1 MGKLRLTES
10 QFKKFIRMVIFEQN
24 EDEYYKIS
32 PKEFEELM
40 KFGGYHGKGVTKLK
54 MFGGKPIWITGDLD
68 LHDTPTDS
76 LGNVKYIEGKLD
88 IRDTNISDL
97 SGVEVKNYTWDGGT
111 PIERRRKAEETR
123 RKLQSAEERRFNKEW
138 DIDNPDITELG
149 EKANALYDML
159 VGDGEIEE
167 PDEEQLDELKNLEE
181 EIGRVANEMEQS
193 EDEERAKQLYNTLYE
208 LKNRDQELRENIV
221 TVYNIIPMPYTYY
234 GLQQFEVVG
243 AGLDGYEYSVGD
255 EEEMDEA
262 AYEYAKNYIDEVG
275 VEGFRMHFLENYLD
289 TDAIEDYFRDVFY
302 DDVRQTPEVYFD
314 ESEMPTTEE
323 QDRRREELE
332 EYIENVK
339 GVIEK
344 LERKQDDLNNTI
356 EDPDEYKKQWDEIE
370 ERIRIIK
377 GHIDDSQEE
386 IDNMVPE
393 GEVTTQMVEDKV
405 EELVSDKMADPRASL
420 DEFGADISEYIDMEA
435 LARGLVESDG
445 YAIMGSY
452 DGTYDTE
459 NVNGTYY
466 YIMRIS

>member
-1 MGKLRLTES
+1 MGKIRLTES
-10 QFKKFIRMVIFEQN
+10 EFKKFLRINLVEQS
-24 EDEYYKIS
+24 EEEYYKIS

-40 KFGGYHGKGVTKLK
+40 NFGGYHGKGVTKLK
-54 MFGGKPIWITGDLD
+54 MFGGKPLWITGDLD

-88 IRDTNISDL
+88 IRNTNISDL
-97 SGVEVKNYTWDGGT
+97 SGVEVKNYTWDSGT
-111 PIERRRKAEETR
+111 PMERRRKAEER
-123 RKLQSAEERRFNKEW
+123 RKKLQSAEERRFNKEW

-159 VGDGEIEE
+159 VKDREIEE
-167 PDEEQLDELKNLEE
+167 PDEEQLDELKNLED
-181 EIGRVANEMEQS
+181 EIRRVTNEMEQS
-193 EDEERAKQLYNTLYE
+193 EDEERAKQLYNTLSE
-208 LKNRDQELRENIV
+208 LQDREQELRENIV
-221 TVYNIIPMPYTYY
+221 TVYNLIPIYYDYY
-234 GLQQFEVVG
+234 GLQQFEVIG
-243 AGLDGYEYSVGD
+243 SDAEGREYAVGD
-255 EEEMDEA
+255 EDEMDDA
-262 AYEYAKNYIDEVG
+262 ALEYAKNYVSEVG
-275 VEGFRMHFLENYLD
+275 VEGFRRHFLDDYLD
-289 TDAIEDYFRDVFY
+289 TDAIEYYFRDVFY
-302 DDVRQTPEVYFD
+302 DDVRQNPEVYFD

-344 LERKQDDLNNTI
+344 LKRKQDDLNNTI
-356 EDPDEYKKQWDEIE
+356 EDFDEYKKQWDEIE
-370 ERIRIIK
+370 EKIRIIQ

-405 EELVSDKMADPRASL
+405 EYWVSEKMADPRASL
-420 DEFGADISEYIDMEA
+420 DEFGADISEYIDMDA

-452 DGTYDTE
+452 DGVVDTE
-459 NVNGTYY
+459 KVNGTHY
-466 YIMRIS
+466 YIMRIN

>member
-54 MFGGKPIWITGDLD
+54 MFGGKPLWITGDLD
-68 LHDTPTDS
+68 LSYTPTDS

-97 SGVEVKNYTWDGGT
+97 SGVEVKSYTWDGGT

-234 GLQQFEVVG
+234 GLQEFEVVG

-255 EEEMDEA
+255 EEEKFDE
-262 AYEYAKNYIDEVG
+262 N
-275 VEGFRMHFLENYLD
+275 FLEL
-289 TDAIEDYFRDVFY
+289 
-302 DDVRQTPEVYFD
+302 PGK
-314 ESEMPTTEE
+314 MPT
-323 QDRRREELE
+323 
-332 EYIENVK
+332 
-339 GVIEK
+339 
-344 LERKQDDLNNTI
+344 
-356 EDPDEYKKQWDEIE
+356 
-370 ERIRIIK
+370 
-377 GHIDDSQEE
+377 DSQRK
-386 IDNMVPE
+386 IIYDLFKIHMSNQCYWYRMSRSSNQLPLDLIYFQLLLFSYYHQ
-393 GEVTTQMVEDKV
+393 TIPSIT
-405 EELVSDKMADPRASL
+405 LSASCL
-420 DEFGADISEYIDMEA
+420 
-435 LARGLVESDG
+435 
-445 YAIMGSY
+445 
-452 DGTYDTE
+452 
-459 NVNGTYY
+459 
-466 YIMRIS
+466 

>member
-234 GLQQFEVVG
+234 GLQEFEVVG

-262 AYEYAKNYIDEVG
+262 AYEN
-275 VEGFRMHFLENYLD
+275 
-289 TDAIEDYFRDVFY
+289 
-302 DDVRQTPEVYFD
+302 PEVYFD

-405 EELVSDKMADPRASL
+405 VFS
-420 DEFGADISEYIDMEA
+420 
-435 LARGLVESDG
+435 V
-445 YAIMGSY
+445 
-452 DGTYDTE
+452 
-459 NVNGTYY
+459 V
-466 YIMRIS
+466 

>member
-1 MGKLRLTES
+1 MIKSLSFQNTVRRIL
-10 QFKKFIRMVIFEQN
+10 VEQS
-24 EDEYYKIS
+24 DEYYKIS
-32 PKEFEELM
+32 PKEYEDLM
-40 KFGGYHGKGVTKLK
+40 KFAGYHGQGVTKLK
-54 MFGGKPIWITGDLD
+54 MFGGKPLWITGDLD
-68 LHDTPTDS
+68 LSDTPTDS

-88 IRDTNISDL
+88 IRNTNISDL
-97 SGVEVKNYTWDGGT
+97 SGVEVKGYTWDGGT
-111 PIERRRKAEETR
+111 PIERRRKAEER
-123 RKLQSAEERRFNKEW
+123 RKKLQSAEERRINKEW

-159 VGDGEIEE
+159 VGDREIEE

-181 EIGRVANEMEQS
+181 EIRRVTNEMEQS
-193 EDEERAKQLYNTLYE
+193 EDEERAKQLYNTLSE
-208 LKNRDQELRENIV
+208 LQDRVEELRENII

-234 GLQQFEVVG
+234 GLQEFEVVG
-243 AGLDGYEYSVGD
+243 GGLDGYEYAVGD
-255 EEEMDEA
+255 EDEMDEA
-262 AYEYAKNYIDEVG
+262 AYEYAKNYVDEVG
-275 VEGFRMHFLENYLD
+275 VEGFRQSFWEDYLD
-289 TDAIEDYFRDVFY
+289 TDAIEDYFRDFFY
-302 DDVRQTPEVYFD
+302 DDVRQNPEIYFD
-314 ESEMPTTEE
+314 QSEMPTTEE
-323 QDRRREELE
+323 QDRRKEELE
-332 EYIENVK
+332 EYIEKVE
-339 GVIEK
+339 GVIVKMEQ
-344 LERKQDDLNNTI
+344 KQEDLNDTV
-356 EDPDEYKKQWDEIE
+356 EDPNEYKKQWDEIE
-370 ERIRIIK
+370 ERIKILK

-405 EELVSDKMADPRASL
+405 EDLVSEKMSDPRVSL